1 MRPAADRASGPYHGW
16 IMVGA
21 LSVTET
27 ISYGILAYAFTVFIA
42 PMQAELGWSVAAIT
56 GAYSLGLLTAG
67 IAAVPVGRWLD
78 EHGARLPMSAGSLLA
93 GLMLFAW
100 SGVDS
105 LWAFYLLWAGL
116 GFAMAAVLYEPAFA
130 VLAAWFRRDL
140 GKSLTVLTFL
150 AGFASVI
157 FIPLA
162 GFLVEG
168 YGWRSALR
176 VLAVIQ
182 LTTFPLHALL
192 LRRRPADL
200 GLAPDGAAATVVGDS
215 RADHGVSSGE
225 AFARPDFRRLAVAF
239 SLSTFVITAIG
250 VHLVPLLVAAGS
262 TVTAAAGIGGAIGL
276 MALPGRIVLT
286 PLGDVWPR
294 RFVATGIF
302 ALQAIG
308 LLALFAAAGTTA
320 AVSAAALWA
329 FVFLYGAGFG
339 AITPARAALLAEYYG
354 GAHFGRISGRMAL
367 INALARAVAPVST
380 GLLVT
385 ASGGDYRLLLVLL
398 SLAVALAAI
407 AVGIARP
414 PAIAAGRSARL
425 RG

>member
-1 MRPAADRASGPYHGW
+1 
-16 IMVGA
+16 MVGA

-27 ISYGILAYAFTVFIA
+27 VSYGILAYAFTVFIA

-67 IAAVPVGRWLD
+67 FAAIPVGRWLD

-93 GLMLFAW
+93 GLLLFGW
-100 SGVDS
+100 SAVDS

-130 VLAAWFRRDL
+130 VLATWFRRDL

-168 YGWRSALR
+168 YGWRVALR
-176 VLAVIQ
+176 LLAVIQ
-182 LTTFPLHALL
+182 LATFPLHALL
-192 LRRRPADL
+192 LRRHPADL
-200 GLAPDGAAATVVGDS
+200 GLAPDGATSSGGENGAAH
-215 RADHGVSSGE
+215 AGVSAGQ

-239 SLSTFVITAIG
+239 SLSTFVITAIS
-250 VHLVPLLVAAGS
+250 VHLVPLLVAVGS
-262 TVTAAAGIGGAIGL
+262 SFTAAAGIGGAIGL
-276 MALPGRIVLT
+276 MALPGRIILT
-286 PLGDVWPR
+286 PLGDVLPR
-294 RFVATGIF
+294 RFVAAGIF
-302 ALQAIG
+302 TLQTVG

-320 AVSAAALWA
+320 AVTTGALWA

-354 GAHFGRISGRMAL
+354 GAHFGRISGRMAF

-398 SLAVALAAI
+398 ALAVALAAL

-414 PAIAAGRSARL
+414 PVTTVRL
-425 RG
+425 DRDRFPPAS